1 MLIGEFLE
9 EKMKAKHMTKAE
21 LSRLSGVPATTIGS
35 MISRNNT
42 RVAIETLLK
51 ICEVLECDIN
61 EYIATIRSA
70 NAKPLTETQARLAEL
85 AEAGDP
91 SPQVRMLMGLPERAA
106 PDGMKNAPAVIQN
119 GSDLAKRLEALSDEE
134 LRKFMKFV
142 DLMTSE
148 DQHDKDEMEMFM
160 EFIVYR
166 KKQKT
171 APKGGQK

>member
-61 EYIATIRSA
+61 EYIATIRST
-70 NAKPLTETQARLAEL
+70 NAKPRTEMQARLAEL
-85 AEAGDP
+85 AEAGNP
-91 SPQVRMLMGLPERAA
+91 SDTTRILMGLPE
-106 PDGMKNAPAVIQN
+106 
-119 GSDLAKRLEALSDEE
+119 
-134 LRKFMKFV
+134 
-142 DLMTSE
+142 
-148 DQHDKDEMEMFM
+148 
-160 EFIVYR
+160 
-166 KKQKT
+166 KQKSPRISFDT
-171 APKGGQK
+171 REEAIKYFRSLPEADFEQLEVFAEYLTYRRTRLPE